1 MRWEVK
7 VIYKRHKYRLSGE
20 YDLDKFLTIQNFYDW
35 NDEQHIKFSEFVR
48 QLREVNGLES

>member
-7 VIYKRHKYRLSGE
+7 VIYKRHNNRLIRN

-35 NDEQHIKFSEFVR
+35 DNEQHIKFSEFVR